1 MNGITSNRVIK
12 NRVFIYR
19 DKKRIKEYDSMTQLR
34 LSYAYGTSEQPL
46 LGMTI
51 GNKFDQACQ
60 QYADQ
65 DAVVSVHQNVR
76 LTYRQLQETVNAF
89 ACSLL
94 KIGLNK
100 GDRLAIWSPN
110 CVEWTIAQFAAF
122 KAGIILVN
130 LNPAYK
136 SSELEFVLNRV
147 SCKGLIIASAFKTT
161 DYQEILTQIAPEILQ
176 SDNKILNATRLPYLK
191 HLIKIDK
198 VEQIGFHR
206 FDDLLVSPCQA
217 ELDQLSKIAS
227 DLQFDETIN
236 IQFTSGT
243 TGSPKGTMLTHN
255 NILNNGYF
263 VGEAIH
269 LSAHDRVC
277 ISVPL
282 FHCFGMVM
290 GNLACITHG
299 STMVYPS
306 AVFNPQDSLKA
317 IEIEKCT
324 AAYGVPTMFIGML
337 EQENFDDF
345 DLSSL
350 RTGIMAGSPCPKE
363 IMNRVI
369 ERMHMRDITICYGM
383 TETAPVSAQTSTTDT
398 LEQRVGTVG
407 RVHPHIE
414 IKIVDEEGKVV
425 PRGKLGELCVRGYSV
440 MLGYWDEEEKT
451 REVVDVA
458 KWMHTGDIAE
468 MDNDG
473 FVKIKGRI
481 KDVVIRGGEN
491 LFPKEIEEFL
501 YKHPDVSDVQVIGL
515 PDPKYGE
522 ELCACIILHEGH
534 QSTEQSIK
542 DYCKAHISHNKVPRY
557 IQFVQEFPMTASGK
571 AQKFKLQEL
580 MCKELNLINSNLEQS
595 A

>member
-1 MNGITSNRVIK
+1 
-12 NRVFIYR
+12 
-19 DKKRIKEYDSMTQLR
+19 MTQLR

-51 GNKFDQACQ
+51 GHKFDQACL

-76 LTYRQLQETVNAF
+76 LTYQQLQENVNAF

-94 KIGLNK
+94 KIGLEK

-136 SSELEFVLNRV
+136 SYELEYVLNRV
-147 SCKGLIIASAFKTT
+147 SCKGLIIASTFKTT
-161 DYQEILTQIAPEILQ
+161 NYQEILTQIAPEILHTT
-176 SDNKILNATRLPYLK
+176 NGVLNAEKLPHLK
-191 HLIKIDK
+191 YLIKIDD
-198 VEQIGFHR
+198 QQHTGFYR
-206 FDDLLVSPCQA
+206 FSDLLVEPTSEQ
-217 ELDQLSKIAS
+217 LDQLNEIAS
-227 DLQFDETIN
+227 GLQFDETIN

-263 VGEAIH
+263 VGEAIK
-269 LSAHDRVC
+269 LTSQDRVC

-299 STMVYPS
+299 STMIYPS
-306 AVFNPQDSLKA
+306 AVFNPLDSLKA
-317 IEIEKCT
+317 IEQEKCT
-324 AAYGVPTMFIGML
+324 AAYGVPTMFIAML
-337 EQENFDDF
+337 DHEQFDEF
-345 DLSSL
+345 DLTTL

-363 IMNRVI
+363 IMKRVI

-383 TETAPVSAQTSTTDT
+383 TETAPVSAQSSITDS
-398 LEQRVGTVG
+398 LEQRVSTVG

-414 IKIVDEEGKVV
+414 IKIVDEHGKVV

-468 MDNDG
+468 MDDEG
-473 FVKIKGRI
+473 FIKIKGRI

-491 LFPKEIEEFL
+491 LFPKEIEDFL
-501 YKHPDVSDVQVIGL
+501 YKHPAVSDVQVIGL

-534 QSTEQSIK
+534 ECSEQVIK
-542 DYCKAHISHNKVPRY
+542 DYCKANISHNKVPRY
-557 IQFVQEFPMTASGK
+557 VHFLKEFPMTASGK
-571 AQKFKLQEL
+571 AQKFKLQEY
-580 MCKELNLINSNLEQS
+580 MREQLNIFDES

>member
-1 MNGITSNRVIK
+1 MAQ
-12 NRVFIYR
+12 
-19 DKKRIKEYDSMTQLR
+19 ER
-34 LSYAYGTSEQPL
+34 LSYAYGTSSQPL

-51 GNKFDQACQ
+51 GEKFDQACQ
-60 QYADQ
+60 QYAEQ
-65 DAVVSVHQNVR
+65 DAVISVHQNVR
-76 LTYRQLQETVNAF
+76 LSYRQLQAQVNAF

-94 KIGLNK
+94 KLGLQK

-110 CVEWTIAQFAAF
+110 CVEWTITQFAAF

-136 SSELEFVLNRV
+136 SSELEYVLNKV
-147 SCKGLIIASAFKTT
+147 SCKALVIASQFKSSN
-161 DYQEILTQIAPEILQ
+161 YQEILSKIAPEIAQ
-176 SDNKILNATRLPYLK
+176 SSGKLLSAKRLPHLK
-191 HLIKIDK
+191 HIIKIDH
-198 VEQIGFHR
+198 QAYAGIHR
-206 FDDLLVSPCQA
+206 FADLLPEPVPSQLEQLQA
-217 ELDQLSKIAS
+217 IGA

-243 TGSPKGTMLTHN
+243 TGNPKGTMLTHN

-269 LSAHDRVC
+269 LTPQDRVC

-299 STMVYPS
+299 SAMIYPS
-306 AVFNPQDSLKA
+306 AAFNPLDTLKA
-317 IEIEKCT
+317 IQQEKCT
-324 AAYGVPTMFIGML
+324 AAYGVPTMFIAVL
-337 EQENFDDF
+337 EHEQFDEF

-350 RTGIMAGSPCPKE
+350 RTGIMAGSPCPRE
-363 IMNRVI
+363 IMQRVI
-369 ERMHMRDITICYGM
+369 ERMHMSEITICYGM
-383 TETAPVSAQTSTTDT
+383 TETAPVSAQSSTSDSV
-398 LEQRVGTVG
+398 EHRVGTVG
-407 RVHPHIE
+407 RVHPHLE
-414 IKIVDEEGKVV
+414 IKIVDENGKLV

-440 MLGYWDEEEKT
+440 MLGYWEDNDKT
-451 REVVDVA
+451 GEVIDVA

-491 LFPKEIEEFL
+491 LFPKEIEDFL
-501 YKHPDVSDVQVIGL
+501 YTHPDVSDVQVIGL
-515 PDPKYGE
+515 PDARYGE
-522 ELCACIILHEGH
+522 ELCACIILHDHH
-534 QSTEQSIK
+534 QSSEEEIRK
-542 DYCKAHISHNKVPRY
+542 YCAEHISHNKVPRY
-557 IQFVQEFPMTASGK
+557 VRFFTEFPMTASGK
-571 AQKFKLQEL
+571 AQKFKLQEF
-580 MCKELNLINSNLEQS
+580 MRQELNLLEDI